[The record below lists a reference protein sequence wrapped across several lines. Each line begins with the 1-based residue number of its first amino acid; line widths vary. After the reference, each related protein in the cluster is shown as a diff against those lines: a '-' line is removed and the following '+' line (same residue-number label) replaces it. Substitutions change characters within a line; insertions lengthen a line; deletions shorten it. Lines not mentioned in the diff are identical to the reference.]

1 MNDQSR
7 GFIDRTLRGFRRAWR
22 LGGRDRVPEPGLPD
36 GDAQRLRDKIDACLE
51 ARGGD
56 VSARARAAELGEA
69 YLALNADGRRRF
81 LAILAREYGVDK
93 NAVDAAVAE
102 RGAATRPVSR
112 RIANAKLSRALVS
125 PRIRLLS
132 QFNGL
137 DQGVKFLVDLR
148 AELMRSAQTRPYL
161 RPLDSELRQLLES
174 WFDVGFLNLERITW
188 ETPAS
193 LLEKLIAYE
202 AVHRIRSWDDLK
214 NRLEADRR
222 CYAFFHPNMPGEPL
236 IFVEVA
242 LVTGISDNVQQLLDE
257 SAPAEDP
264 DKADSAIFYSIS
276 NCQRGLAGISF
287 GNFLIKQVADHIA
300 RRLPNIRN
308 FVTLSP
314 VPGFR
319 RWLEARLAS
328 PDAGILTAAE
338 ARTFEAQSG
347 AQSGDGGLKT
357 LLADP
362 AYMTDEK
369 TASLLQPVLMRL
381 CATYLT
387 TARQDSRAEDRV
399 AHFHLSNGARIE
411 RINWL
416 ADTSRRGIDQSFGM
430 MVNYSYRLD
439 QVERNHEAYT
449 GDGTVIAASA
459 VRKLLKT

>member
-1 MNDQSR
+1 MNEQSG

-22 LGGRDRVPEPGLPD
+22 LGGRGRAAEPGLPD
-36 GDAQRLRDKIDACLE
+36 SDAQRLRHKINACLE

-56 VSARARAAELGEA
+56 VSARARAAELGET
-69 YLALNADGRRRF
+69 YLALNSEGRRRF
-81 LAILAREYGVDK
+81 LAILAREYSTDES
-93 NAVDAAVAE
+93 AVDAAIAE
-102 RGAATRPVSR
+102 RAAATRPVSR
-112 RIANAKLSRALVS
+112 RIANAKLVRALVS
-125 PRIRLLS
+125 PRIQLLS

-148 AELMRSAQTRPYL
+148 AELMRSAETRPYL
-161 RPLDSELRQLLES
+161 RPLDRELRQLLES

-202 AVHRIRSWDDLK
+202 AVHRIRSWEDLK

-242 LVTGISDNVQQLLDE
+242 LVSGISDNVQQLLDE
-257 SAPAEDP
+257 SAPSENP
-264 DKADSAIFYSIS
+264 EKADSAIFYSIS
-276 NCQRGLAGISF
+276 NCQQGLAGISF

-300 RRLPNIRN
+300 RRLPNIKN

-319 RWLEARLAS
+319 RWL
-328 PDAGILTAAE
+328 DAQLSSSDSELLIAAE
-338 ARTFEAQSG
+338 ARDFEALGDAPSG
-347 AQSGDGGLKT
+347 NGGLAN
-357 LLADP
+357 LLADH
-362 AYMTDEK
+362 AWLADEA
-369 TASLLQPVLMRL
+369 TSSLLRPVLMRL
-381 CATYLT
+381 CATYLL
-387 TARQDSRAEDRV
+387 TARHDSRAADRV

-416 ADTSRRGIDQSFGM
+416 ADTSQRGLAQSFGI

-449 GDGTVIAASA
+449 GDGTVTAAST
-459 VRKLLKT
+459 VRKLMKS

>member
-1 MNDQSR
+1 MNDQSQ
-7 GFIDRTLRGFRRAWR
+7 GFLNRTLRGFRRAWR
-22 LGGRDRVPEPGLPD
+22 RSGKQGELNASLPD
-36 GDAQRLRDKIDACLE
+36 GDAQRLRRKIDACLE

-56 VSARARAAELGEA
+56 VSARVRAAELGES
-69 YLALNADGRRRF
+69 YLALNEVGRRRF
-81 LAILAREYGVDK
+81 LAILAREYGVDR
-93 NAVDAAVAE
+93 NAVDNAISERAAA
-102 RGAATRPVSR
+102 RNPIARRAAD
-112 RIANAKLSRALVS
+112 AKLKRALVP
-125 PRIRLLS
+125 PRIQLLS

-148 AELMRSAQTRPYL
+148 AELMRLSETRPYL
-161 RPLDSELRQLLES
+161 RPMDRELRQLLES

-257 SAPAEDP
+257 AAPAEDP

-276 NCQRGLAGISF
+276 NCQQGLTGISF

-300 RRLPNIRN
+300 RRLPNIKN
-308 FVTLSP
+308 FATLSP
-314 VPGFR
+314 IPGFR
-319 RWLEARLAS
+319 GWLDSQLAS
-328 PDAGILTAAE
+328 ADAKLLSPAE
-338 ARTFEAQSG
+338 GKNFQALGNADSGNTGLMNLLRQS
-347 AQSGDGGLKT
+347 AW
-357 LLADP
+357 LADDT
-362 AYMTDEK
+362 MV
-369 TASLLQPVLMRL
+369 SLLQPVLTRL
-381 CATYLT
+381 CATYLLNE
-387 TARQDSRAEDRV
+387 RIDGRAADRV

-416 ADTSRRGIDQSFGM
+416 ADTSRRGMAQSLGM
-430 MVNYSYRLD
+430 MVNYKYRLD
-439 QVERNHEAYT
+439 RVERNHEAYT
-449 GDGTVIAASA
+449 GDGTVSAASS
-459 VRKLLKT
+459 VRRLVKS

>member
-22 LGGRDRVPEPGLPD
+22 LGGKDRAPEPGLPD
-36 GDAQRLRDKIDACLE
+36 NDAQRLRDKIDACLE

-69 YLALNADGRRRF
+69 YLALNAGGRRRF
-81 LAILAREYGVDK
+81 LAILAREYGVDEG
-93 NAVDAAVAE
+93 AVDAAIAE
-102 RGAATRPVSR
+102 RGTATRPVSR
-112 RIANAKLSRALVS
+112 RIANAKLGRALVS

-148 AELMRSAQTRPYL
+148 AELLRSAQTRSYL

-300 RRLPNIRN
+300 RRLPNITN

-319 RWLEARLAS
+319 HWLEARLAS

-338 ARTFEAQSG
+338 ARSFEAQAG

-357 LLADP
+357 LLANP
-362 AYMTDEK
+362 AWMTDEK
-369 TASLLQPVLMRL
+369 TASLLRPVLMRL
-381 CATYLT
+381 CAAYLT

-439 QVERNHEAYT
+439 EVERNHEAYT